1 MCFPHQLLVVF
12 FLIIIILSFFLKYSK
27 EMADNL
33 IMGWTFY
40 KKKPNTLKTGRLKF
54 TDRNIEYLLSLHG
67 DQNRLNIDI
76 QCMAYIFK
84 NSTL

>member
-1 MCFPHQLLVVF
+1 MCFPHQLLVVI

-40 KKKPNTLKTGRLKF
+40 KKKTNTLKTGRLKF